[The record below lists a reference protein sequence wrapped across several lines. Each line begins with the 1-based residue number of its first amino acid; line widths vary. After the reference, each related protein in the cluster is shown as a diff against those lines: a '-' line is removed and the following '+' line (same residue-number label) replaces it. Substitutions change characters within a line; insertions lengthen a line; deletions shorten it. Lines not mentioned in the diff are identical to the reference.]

1 MLAKGLANLMAVV
14 WNHSSAIISC
24 PETRSRLSPKQ
35 LDVHIVQEAHRSELL
50 RLENL
55 PQGSEEIEWKR
66 ARRVKRLRRMR

>member
-1 MLAKGLANLMAVV
+1 MAVV

-35 LDVHIVQEAHRSELL
+35 LDMHIVREAHRSELL

-55 PQGSEEIEWKR
+55 PQCSEEIEWKR
-66 ARRVKRLRRMR
+66 AEVEEDAIGIGDDLGDIVG